1 MVGVTYVDLWRPA
14 VKRRALAYDISLVL
28 GASLLMALLAQIRF
42 ILPFSPVPIT
52 GQTLGVLLIG
62 TVLGSKRGA
71 IAMGAYLLQG
81 ISGLPVFAGGAFG
94 LAYMFG
100 PTGGYLLGFIPAAF
114 VCDLLA
120 EKGMDRHIVTTLLA
134 MVIGTGIIFACGF
147 SWLSAFVGPAQA
159 LVLGVYPFIL
169 GGALKIGIAGALL
182 PAAWKFVGGRK

>member
-114 VCDLLA
+114 VCGLLA

>member
-14 VKRRALAYDISLVL
+14 VRKRALTYDISLVI
-28 GASLLMALLAQIRF
+28 GASLLIALLAQIRF

-81 ISGLPVFAGGAFG
+81 ISGLPVFAGGGLG
-94 LAYMFG
+94 LAYLLG

-114 VCDLLA
+114 VCGLLA

-134 MVIGTGIIFACGF
+134 MVVGTGIIFACGF
-147 SWLSAFVGPAQA
+147 AWLSAFVGPAKA
-159 LVLGVYPFIL
+159 LVMGVYPFVI
-169 GGALKIGIAGALL
+169 GAVLKIGIAGSLL
-182 PAAWKFVGGRK
+182 PMAWKFVGNRK